1 MRNIPK
7 KKNVIYFV
15 NRIDGINYYNNN
27 ITTLLTV
34 SVSLSM
40 LSSIQD
46 ECLRERKEGDFDS
59 AAEL

>member
-7 KKNVIYFV
+7 KKKLIIFV
-15 NRIDGINYYNNN
+15 NHIDRINYNN

-34 SVSLSM
+34 SESLSM

-46 ECLRERKEGDFDS
+46 ECLRDRKEGDFDS
-59 AAEL
+59 AAGL